1 MLAEMRRKEMFEL
14 LAGMKDVVQRNYA
27 HAKTLLI
34 QNPQLSRTLFLME
47 IVLGIVEAPDLPD
60 QAKDVRS
67 YEDVEMTGTWY
78 RDDVTCP
85 LVRAIVDGGS
95 AQPNFASLVVNPPP
109 PPMQPLGAFDA
120 VPHQQPMTNYQSI
133 MQAPTMFATSNLS
146 GMNIQPLSPALGVM
160 TGNQQ
165 STATWT
171 ASAAGFQGG
180 LAFGTQEHTPMVA
193 QPFAGL
199 IPGMQVLAQQPGGQL
214 VPGMVGSQNHV
225 LLNQPLVGQPQPMV
239 PLGAVQAPTGE
250 TEADMAPQQ
259 MTASA
264 APESETLVSSDVLDE
279 QTKSMRSLL

>member
-1 MLAEMRRKEMFEL
+1 
-14 LAGMKDVVQRNYA
+14 
-27 HAKTLLI
+27 
-34 QNPQLSRTLFLME
+34 
-47 IVLGIVEAPDLPD
+47 
-60 QAKDVRS
+60 
-67 YEDVEMTGTWY
+67 
-78 RDDVTCP
+78 
-85 LVRAIVDGGS
+85 
-95 AQPNFASLVVNPPP
+95 
-109 PPMQPLGAFDA
+109 MQPLGAFDA
-120 VPHQQPMTNYQSI
+120 VPHQQPMTNYQSM

-214 VPGMVGSQNHV
+214 LPGMVGSQNHV

-239 PLGAVQAPTGE
+239 PLGTVQAPTGE
-250 TEADMAPQQ
+250 TEADMAPQP

-264 APESETLVSSDVLDE
+264 APESEALVSSDVLDE
-279 QTKSMRSLL
+279 QTKSMRSLLLLSPTLWKCLIGQLNQILSLTEEQLAALPPEHRDQAVAIRRQLGKMN